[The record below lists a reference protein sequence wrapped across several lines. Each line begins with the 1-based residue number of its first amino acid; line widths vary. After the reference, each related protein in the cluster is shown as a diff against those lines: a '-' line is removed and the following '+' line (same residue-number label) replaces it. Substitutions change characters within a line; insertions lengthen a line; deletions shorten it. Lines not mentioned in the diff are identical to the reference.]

1 MTKRT
6 QIKAARHDKWIDSLP
21 PILLD
26 RIRLCSS
33 EREVP
38 PEIPLMAGLAAIA
51 ASLGPGLEIQSGD
64 NRTTR
69 ANLFILLGVSSGIGK
84 SEVFKD
90 LLGPLLAFE
99 DALHRWWE
107 DSPVVKARAGEE
119 LLRARISGMRTEIR
133 KLHSGL
139 VTSFF
144 EQLQETERARMACET
159 FRYAPSLLADDST
172 SEALAQMMFRS
183 NESIA
188 SVSADARYFLKRL
201 GTPDTKE
208 ESFFLKG
215 FSGDLTLTNRVSRNA
230 VRLRRPCLTAL
241 LLTQRD
247 AYSSFMQKSVKNRS
261 GLLPRFLH
269 ARIDQSIA
277 DLIKVDGRKTGR
289 IRNHYSERIRD
300 ILEAY
305 RFESVPTIVEV
316 SDPAKQ
322 FIDGMERECRNAAM
336 TDESLDGEV
345 LRRRAEQ
352 TWRVCLCLHA
362 VRYGNTSALH
372 PLELSDAQTA
382 AEVVA
387 RFTVVPEN

>member
-1 MTKRT
+1 M
-6 QIKAARHDKWIDSLP
+6 DSLP

-26 RIRLCSS
+26 RIRLCTS

-38 PEIPLMAGLAAIA
+38 AEIPLMVGLAAVA
-51 ASLGPGLEIQSGD
+51 ASLGSGLEIQSGT

-69 ANLFILLGVSSGIGK
+69 ANLFVLLGVSSGIGK
-84 SEVFKD
+84 SEVFRD

-107 DSPVVKARAGEE
+107 NEPLVKARAGEE
-119 LLRARISGMRTEIR
+119 LLKARISGMRTEIR

-139 VTSFF
+139 ATSFF
-144 EQLQETERARMACET
+144 EKLQEAERARMACET
-159 FRYAPSLLADDST
+159 FRHAPSLLADDST

-183 NESIA
+183 NEAIA

-215 FSGDLTLTNRVSRNA
+215 FSGDLALTNRVSRNA
-230 VRLRRPCLTAL
+230 VRLRKPCLTTL

-247 AYSSFMQKSVKNRS
+247 AYRDFIDKSVKNRS

-269 ARIDQSIA
+269 ARINHSKS
-277 DLIKVDGRKTGR
+277 DLVRIDGRTTSR
-289 IRNHYSERIRD
+289 IRNDYAERIKD
-300 ILEAY
+300 IIEAY
-305 RFESVPTIVEV
+305 RFESSPTTVEV
-316 SDPAKQ
+316 SDSAKQ
-322 FIDGMERECRNAAM
+322 FIESIERECRNAAM
-336 TDESLDGEV
+336 TDESLHGEIM
-345 LRRRAEQ
+345 RRRAEQ
-352 TWRVCLCLHA
+352 TWRVSLCLHA
-362 VRYGNTSALH
+362 LRYGTTSTLH

-382 AEVVA
+382 VQIVT
-387 RFTVVPEN
+387 RFTATPEN